1 MVHEELSARLN
12 DIGYKNWL
20 KAGYCLLKLRDGL
33 HGFVNNETKT
43 FHGRLIDKN
52 PVLRRGYTC
61 RHGCRP
67 TGNQLHSVCGLCEE
81 WKKEILRHH
90 SYRAA
95 IINWGNCKPWLW
107 PAQHW
112 EVAKAY
118 MPRGQAAS
126 AGPGQCD
133 AAALLNL
140 LGCCDHFSFLDQQQ
154 VREVIKSRNELMH
167 SCEMRVPA
175 QWMAR
180 YKKNLEA
187 LLLELRHIP
196 EMVAAG
202 REIKEIL
209 AVDWS
214 VQIPGADSTDGP
226 EGVFPELGHVSLAE
240 TELLR
245 ESVKEVLLYSGEVN
259 PLSEQ
264 NLEGLQR
271 LRDFLQSHRDLEER
285 FQAEVQDL
293 QSLELELQKP
303 GDKDS
308 EDNQAKEAGSA
319 PLDKE

>member
-154 VREVIKSRNELMH
+154 VRE
-167 SCEMRVPA
+167 
-175 QWMAR
+175 
-180 YKKNLEA
+180 
-187 LLLELRHIP
+187 
-196 EMVAAG
+196 
-202 REIKEIL
+202 IL

-264 NLEGLQR
+264 QNLEGLQR

-308 EDNQAKEAGSA
+308 EDNRAKEAGSA

>member
-154 VREVIKSRNELMH
+154 VREVSRAFTCSNVLSHFLGVSLISSFFRAHMHKQHSLMH
-167 SCEMRVPA
+167 GIHSTES
-175 QWMAR
+175 
-180 YKKNLEA
+180 
-187 LLLELRHIP
+187 IP
-196 EMVAAG
+196 LAFDK
-202 REIKEIL
+202 ISHIL

-264 NLEGLQR
+264 QNLEGLQR

-308 EDNQAKEAGSA
+308 EDNRAKEAG
-319 PLDKE
+319 